1 MNRGRMT
8 SRVRI
13 QFVALVML
21 VGMGALGLRLWWIQV
36 AHGAEWTSQLRGS
49 SQATVRIPSVRGE
62 IKDRNGVTLVQNR
75 ASYEVDF
82 YLPEMVKGYRERFG
96 SPPLSE
102 YRAIINGMPKDQK
115 EPDIIKIVNDG
126 IVPRLND
133 LDLARDYNAAKLQR
147 HYRNDTEVPFS
158 YIKDIDFPTMA
169 KFSEHDVGLPGVD
182 IAIKPVRSYVYGAL
196 AAHILG
202 YVGMPDDINKEE
214 ASKFTFYQQDVEGK
228 SNIEKTMDEYLR
240 GKPGVR
246 YLRKNAKGTIEGVLR
261 EDPPQQGANVFLTI
275 DTRIQ
280 AIAEEAL
287 RAVGR
292 AGAVVVDPNNGNV
305 LAMATVPSF
314 DPNTFIPS
322 IKAKDWKALQKDE
335 GDPLVNRAISAL
347 PPGSTFKLITALS
360 GLRGTKNLAG
370 AKYSC
375 GGGVSYGDHFFQ
387 CWVAEKHYTH
397 GTLGLPDAI
406 KVSCDSFFYQYGNA
420 ASIQSI
426 DQIGKMLGIGEESG
440 LQLTGE
446 QTGNM
451 PGPEWM
457 QIHHPQERWSQA
469 QTANVSIG
477 QGYTLVS
484 PLQLAM
490 AYATIANGGVCYY
503 PRLVDK
509 ILKQDGS
516 PVLDERG
523 NPAAAPPRVRSDL
536 RQEISPDKIELVRKG
551 LWKVVNEDG
560 GTGGRARLKD
570 WMVAGKTG
578 TAQATDRGHKDTVAW
593 FACFAP
599 FDHPKYV
606 VAVMV
611 QGGEHGGSVAGPIAT
626 RIIERTLALDEGKFN
641 MQVAWLA
648 PAHKANPFQMIKDV
662 NYAGGN
668 VPSGDEEN
676 ADESQNATAEM
687 ASSDASPDVEPE
699 ADTQGKVRRRASAP
713 VARALPA
720 APAAPRNF
728 FQRLFGVHSPPQL
741 FSTALWST
749 PATGTCAGAP
759 AAQPPARTH
768 TMNPRL
774 EKLRQDSAA
783 WLMTGQ
789 PLHFYDRQSKK
800 DFGAFLSKDR
810 QQAHTQR
817 GKTRIPRGLA
827 RERPAGGI

>member
-1 MNRGRMT
+1 MSRRRIT
-8 SRVRI
+8 SRARI
-13 QFVALVML
+13 QFLGLLML
-21 VGMGALGLRLWWIQV
+21 MGIGALGLKLWWIQV
-36 AHGAEWTSQLRGS
+36 AHGQEWTSQLRGS

-62 IKDRNGVTLVQNR
+62 IKDRNGLTLVQNR

-96 SPPLSE
+96 SPPLTE

-115 EPDIIKIVNDG
+115 EPDIIQIVNHG
-126 IVPRLND
+126 IIPRLND
-133 LDLARDYNAAKLQR
+133 LDLARDYNASKLQR

-202 YVGMPDDINKEE
+202 YVGMPDDIDKEE
-214 ASKFTFYQQDVEGK
+214 ARKFTFYQQDMEGK
-228 SNIEKTMDEYLR
+228 SNIEKTMDEYLG

-261 EDPPQQGANVFLTI
+261 EDPPEQGANVLLTI
-275 DTRIQ
+275 DARIQ

-287 RAVGR
+287 RAVSR

-322 IKAKDWKALQKDE
+322 IKAKDWTALQKDE

-347 PPGSTFKLITALS
+347 PPGSTFKLITSFA
-360 GLRGTKNLAG
+360 GLRGTKNLVG
-370 AKYSC
+370 AKYGC
-375 GGGVSYGDHFFQ
+375 GGGVSYGEHFFR
-387 CWVAEKHYTH
+387 CWVASKHYTH
-397 GTLGLPDAI
+397 GTIGLADAI

-420 ASIQSI
+420 AGIQSI
-426 DQIGKMLGIGEESG
+426 DHIGKMLGIGEESS
-440 LQLTGE
+440 LQLSGE

-490 AYATIANGGVCYY
+490 AYVAIANGGICYY

-509 ILKQDGS
+509 VLKQDGS
-516 PVLDERG
+516 PVLDEQG
-523 NPAAAPPRVRSDL
+523 NPAAPPSRVRSDL
-536 RQEISPDKIELVRKG
+536 RQEISPDQIELVRKG

-570 WMVAGKTG
+570 WVVAGKTG
-578 TAQATDRGHKDTVAW
+578 TAQASDSGREENVAW

-606 VAVMV
+606 VVVMV
-611 QGGEHGGSVAGPIAT
+611 QGASGHGGEVAGPIAT
-626 RIIERTLALDEGKFN
+626 RILERALAEDEGKFD

-648 PAHKANPFQMIKDV
+648 PAHKANPLQLIKAVSFHDT
-662 NYAGGN
+662 GGN
-668 VPSGDEEN
+668 LGGEDEET
-676 ADESQNATAEM
+676 ADQSQNADAQM

-699 ADTQGKVRRRASAP
+699 ADSQGQVRRRGSVP
-713 VARALPA
+713 VARAVPVA
-720 APAAPRNF
+720 APRPRNF
-728 FQRLFGVHSPPQL
+728 FERIFGARRQPTPPPQ
-741 FSTALWST
+741 
-749 PATGTCAGAP
+749 
-759 AAQPPARTH
+759 PPPTR
-768 TMNPRL
+768 R
-774 EKLRQDSAA
+774 
-783 WLMTGQ
+783 
-789 PLHFYDRQSKK
+789 
-800 DFGAFLSKDR
+800 
-810 QQAHTQR
+810 R
-817 GKTRIPRGLA
+817 G
-827 RERPAGGI
+827 

>member
-1 MNRGRMT
+1 MNRGQLT
-8 SRVRI
+8 SRLRI
-13 QFVALVML
+13 QLVGLLML
-21 VGMGALGLRLWWIQV
+21 LGMGALGLRLWWIQV

-62 IKDRNGVTLVQNR
+62 IKDRNGITLVQNR

-96 SPPLSE
+96 SPPLTE
-102 YRAIINGMPKDQK
+102 YRAVINGMPKDQK
-115 EPDIIKIVNDG
+115 EPDIIKIVNSG

-133 LDLARDYNAAKLQR
+133 LDLARDYNAGKLQK
-147 HYRNDTEVPFS
+147 HYRNDTEVPYS
-158 YIKDIDFPTMA
+158 YVKDIDFPTLA

-202 YVGMPDDINKEE
+202 YVGMPNDIDKEE
-214 ASKFTFYQQDVEGK
+214 AGKFTFYQQDVEGK
-228 SNIEKTMDEYLR
+228 SNIEKTMDQYLR

-246 YLRKNAKGTIEGVLR
+246 YLRKNAKGTIEGVLK

-287 RAVGR
+287 RAVSR

-305 LAMATVPSF
+305 LAMTSVPSF

-335 GDPLVNRAISAL
+335 ADPLVNRAISCL
-347 PPGSTFKLITALS
+347 PPGSTFKLITSLA
-360 GLRGTKNLAG
+360 GLRGAKNLAG

-387 CWVAEKHYTH
+387 CWVASKHYTH
-397 GTLGLPDAI
+397 GTIGLADAI

-420 ASIQSI
+420 AGIQSL
-426 DQIGKMLGIGEESG
+426 DHIGKMLGIGEESG
-440 LQLTGE
+440 LQLSGE

-509 ILKQDGS
+509 VLKQDGS
-516 PVLDERG
+516 PLLDEQG
-523 NPAAAPPRVRSDL
+523 NPAAPPPRVRSDL
-536 RQEISPDKIELVRKG
+536 RQEIPPDRIELVRKG
-551 LWKVVNEDG
+551 LWKVVNEGG
-560 GTGGRARLKD
+560 GTGGRAHLQD
-570 WMVAGKTG
+570 WVVAGKTG
-578 TAQATDRGHKDTVAW
+578 TAQATERGHEENVAW

-599 FDHPKYV
+599 FDRPKYV
-606 VAVMV
+606 VVVMV
-611 QGGEHGGSVAGPIAT
+611 QGASGHGGEVAGPIAT
-626 RIIERTLALDEGKFN
+626 RILERTLAQDEGKFD
-641 MQVAWLA
+641 MQVAWLT
-648 PAHKANPFQMIKDV
+648 PAHHANPLQLIKSV
-662 NYAGGN
+662 AYHGAGGN
-668 VPSGDEEN
+668 LGSVDEEDAN
-676 ADESQNATAEM
+676 QSQSGTAQM

-699 ADTQGKVRRRASAP
+699 ADAQGKVQRRGSAP
-713 VARALPA
+713 VVRTAPA
-720 APAAPRNF
+720 APQAPRNF
-728 FQRLFGVHSPPQL
+728 FERLFGVRRQP
-741 FSTALWST
+741 
-749 PATGTCAGAP
+749 AP
-759 AAQPPARTH
+759 APPPPPPNR
-768 TMNPRL
+768 R
-774 EKLRQDSAA
+774 
-783 WLMTGQ
+783 
-789 PLHFYDRQSKK
+789 
-800 DFGAFLSKDR
+800 
-810 QQAHTQR
+810 R
-817 GKTRIPRGLA
+817 GTNTR
-827 RERPAGGI
+827 

>member
-1 MNRGRMT
+1 MNRGRLT
-8 SRVRI
+8 SRLRI
-13 QFVALVML
+13 QLVGLLML
-21 VGMGALGLRLWWIQV
+21 LGMGALGLRLWWIQV

-96 SPPLSE
+96 SPPLTE
-102 YRAIINGMPKDQK
+102 YRAVINGMPKDQK

-133 LDLARDYNAAKLQR
+133 LDLARDYNAGRLQK
-147 HYRNDTEVPFS
+147 HYRNDTEVPYS
-158 YIKDIDFPTMA
+158 YVKDIDFPTLA

-202 YVGMPDDINKEE
+202 YVGMPNDIDKEE
-214 ASKFTFYQQDVEGK
+214 AGKFTFYQQDVEGK
-228 SNIEKTMDEYLR
+228 SNIEKTMDQYLR

-246 YLRKNAKGTIEGVLR
+246 YLRKNAKGTIEGVLK

-275 DTRIQ
+275 DSRIQ

-287 RAVGR
+287 RAVSR

-305 LAMATVPSF
+305 LALTSVPSF

-335 GDPLVNRAISAL
+335 ADPLVNRAISCL
-347 PPGSTFKLITALS
+347 PPGSTFKLITSLA
-360 GLRGTKNLAG
+360 GLRGAKNLAG

-387 CWVAEKHYTH
+387 CWVASKHYTH
-397 GTLGLPDAI
+397 GTIGLADAI

-420 ASIQSI
+420 AGIQSI
-426 DQIGKMLGIGEESG
+426 DHIGKMLGMGEESG
-440 LQLTGE
+440 LQLSGE

-490 AYATIANGGVCYY
+490 SYAAIANGGVCYY

-509 ILKQDGS
+509 VLKQDGS
-516 PVLDERG
+516 PLLDEQG
-523 NPAAAPPRVRSDL
+523 NPAAPPPRVRSDL
-536 RQEISPDKIELVRKG
+536 RQEIPPDRIELVRKG
-551 LWKVVNEDG
+551 LWKVVNEGG
-560 GTGGRARLKD
+560 GTGGRAHLQD
-570 WMVAGKTG
+570 WVVAGKTG
-578 TAQATDRGHKDTVAW
+578 TAQATERGHEENVAW

-599 FDHPKYV
+599 FDRPKYV
-606 VAVMV
+606 VVVMV
-611 QGGEHGGSVAGPIAT
+611 QGASGHGGEVAGPIAT
-626 RIIERTLALDEGKFN
+626 RILERTLAQDEGKFD
-641 MQVAWLA
+641 MKVAWLT
-648 PAHKANPFQMIKDV
+648 PAHHANPLQLIKAVAYHD
-662 NYAGGN
+662 AGGN
-668 VPSGDEEN
+668 LGSDDEEGADN
-676 ADESQNATAEM
+676 AQGAAAQM

-699 ADTQGKVRRRASAP
+699 ADSQGSVRRRGSAP
-713 VARALPA
+713 VVRTTSA
-720 APAAPRNF
+720 APQAPRNF
-728 FQRLFGVHSPPQL
+728 FERLFGVRRQP
-741 FSTALWST
+741 
-749 PATGTCAGAP
+749 AP
-759 AAQPPARTH
+759 APPPPPPNR
-768 TMNPRL
+768 R
-774 EKLRQDSAA
+774 
-783 WLMTGQ
+783 
-789 PLHFYDRQSKK
+789 
-800 DFGAFLSKDR
+800 
-810 QQAHTQR
+810 R
-817 GKTRIPRGLA
+817 GTNTR
-827 RERPAGGI
+827 

>member
-1 MNRGRMT
+1 
-8 SRVRI
+8 
-13 QFVALVML
+13 ML
-21 VGMGALGLRLWWIQV
+21 MGMGALGLRLWWIQV
-36 AHGAEWTSQLRGS
+36 AHGAEWTAQLRGS

-62 IKDRNGVTLVQNR
+62 IRDRNGLALVQNR

-96 SPPLSE
+96 PPPLTE

-115 EPDIIKIVNDG
+115 EPDIIQIVNNG
-126 IVPRLND
+126 IVPRLDN
-133 LDLARDYNAAKLQR
+133 LDLARDYNAGQLAR

-158 YIKDIDFPTMA
+158 YIKDIDFRTMA

-202 YVGMPDDINKEE
+202 YVGAPDDTNKEE
-214 ASKFTFYQQDVEGK
+214 ARKYTFYQGDVDGK
-228 SNIEKTMDEYLR
+228 SNIEKSMDEYLS

-246 YLRKNAKGTIEGVLR
+246 YLRRNAKGTIEGVLH
-261 EDPPQQGANVFLTI
+261 EDPPQQGANVFLTL
-275 DTRIQ
+275 DARIQ
-280 AIAEEAL
+280 ATAEEAL
-287 RAVGR
+287 RAVSR
-292 AGAVVVDPNNGNV
+292 AGAVVIDPNNGNI
-305 LAMATVPSF
+305 LAMVSVPSF

-335 GDPLVNRAISAL
+335 GDPLVSRAVSAL
-347 PPGSTFKLITALS
+347 PPGSTFKLITS
-360 GLRGTKNLAG
+360 LAG
-370 AKYSC
+370 LSKSLQNARYNCS
-375 GGGVSYGDHFFQ
+375 GGVSYGDHYFK

-397 GTLGLPDAI
+397 GTLGLADAI

-420 ASIQSI
+420 AGIQSI
-426 DQIGKMLGIGEESG
+426 DAVGKMLGIGEESG

-446 QTGNM
+446 QMGNL

-457 QIHHPQERWSQA
+457 QVHHPQERWSQA

-484 PLQLAM
+484 PLQLAI

-509 ILKQDGS
+509 VLNQDGT
-516 PVLDERG
+516 PVLDEHG
-523 NPAAAPPRVRSDL
+523 KVAVPQTPRVRSDL
-536 RQEISPDKIELVRKG
+536 RNQLSRDQIELVRKG

-560 GTGGRARLKD
+560 GTGGKARLKD
-570 WMVAGKTG
+570 VQVAGKTG

-599 FDHPKYV
+599 FDNPKYV

-626 RIIERTLALDEGKFN
+626 RILERTLAMDKGEFD

-648 PAHKANPFQMIKDV
+648 PAHKSNPFQMIKDV
-662 NYAGGN
+662 SYAGGN
-668 VPSGDEEN
+668 LAGNDEED
-676 ADESQNATAEM
+676 ADASQNADAQM

-699 ADTQGKVRRRASAP
+699 ADSAGSVQRRAAP
-713 VARALPA
+713 RVARAVPVA
-720 APAAPRNF
+720 APAPRNF
-728 FQRLFGVHSPPQL
+728 FQRLFGIRRQP
-741 FSTALWST
+741 
-749 PATGTCAGAP
+749 AP
-759 AAQPPARTH
+759 APTPPPPNR
-768 TMNPRL
+768 R
-774 EKLRQDSAA
+774 
-783 WLMTGQ
+783 
-789 PLHFYDRQSKK
+789 
-800 DFGAFLSKDR
+800 
-810 QQAHTQR
+810 R
-817 GKTRIPRGLA
+817 GTR
-827 RERPAGGI
+827 

>member
-1 MNRGRMT
+1 MNK
-8 SRVRI
+8 SRLSSRLRI
-13 QFVALVML
+13 QLVGLLML
-21 VGMGALGLRLWWIQV
+21 LGMGALGLRLWWIQV
-36 AHGAEWTSQLRGS
+36 AHGEVWTSQLRGS

-96 SPPLSE
+96 PPPLTE
-102 YRAIINGMPKDQK
+102 YRAVINGMPKDQK
-115 EPDIIKIVNDG
+115 EPDIIKIVNSG

-133 LDLARDYNAAKLQR
+133 LDLARDYNAGRLQK

-158 YIKDIDFPTMA
+158 YIKDIDFPMMA

-202 YVGMPDDINKEE
+202 YVGMPNDIDKEE
-214 ASKFTFYQQDVEGK
+214 AGKFTFYQQDVEGK
-228 SNIEKTMDEYLR
+228 SNIEKTMDQYLR

-246 YLRKNAKGTIEGVLR
+246 YLRKNAKGTIEGVLK

-275 DTRIQ
+275 DARIQ
-280 AIAEEAL
+280 AVAEEAL
-287 RAVGR
+287 RVVSR

-305 LAMATVPSF
+305 LAMTSVPSF

-335 GDPLVNRAISAL
+335 GDPLVNRAISCL
-347 PPGSTFKLITALS
+347 PPGSTFKLITSLA
-360 GLRGTKNLAG
+360 GLRGAKNLAG

-387 CWVAEKHYTH
+387 CWVASKHYTH
-397 GTLGLPDAI
+397 GTIGLADAI

-420 ASIQSI
+420 AGIQSI
-426 DQIGKMLGIGEESG
+426 DHIGKMLGIGEESG
-440 LQLTGE
+440 LQLSGE

-469 QTANVSIG
+469 QTANVTIG

-490 AYATIANGGVCYY
+490 AYAAIANGGVCYY

-509 ILKQDGS
+509 VLKQDGS
-516 PVLDERG
+516 PLLDEQG
-523 NPAAAPPRVRSDL
+523 NPAAPPPRVRSDL
-536 RQEISPDKIELVRKG
+536 RQEIPPDRIELVRKG
-551 LWKVVNEDG
+551 LWKVVNEGG
-560 GTGGRARLKD
+560 GTGGRAHLQD
-570 WMVAGKTG
+570 WVVAGKTG
-578 TAQATDRGHKDTVAW
+578 TAQATERGHEENVAW

-606 VAVMV
+606 VVVMV
-611 QGGEHGGSVAGPIAT
+611 QGASGHGGEVAGPIAT
-626 RIIERTLALDEGKFN
+626 RILERTLAQDEGKFD

-648 PAHKANPFQMIKDV
+648 PAHHANPLQLIKSV
-662 NYAGGN
+662 AYHGAGGN
-668 VPSGDEEN
+668 LGSVDEEDAN
-676 ADESQNATAEM
+676 QSQSGTAQM

-699 ADTQGKVRRRASAP
+699 ADAQGSVRRRGSAP
-713 VARALPA
+713 VVRTAPA
-720 APAAPRNF
+720 APQAPRNF
-728 FQRLFGVHSPPQL
+728 FERLFGMRRQP
-741 FSTALWST
+741 
-749 PATGTCAGAP
+749 AP
-759 AAQPPARTH
+759 APPAPPPNR
-768 TMNPRL
+768 R
-774 EKLRQDSAA
+774 
-783 WLMTGQ
+783 
-789 PLHFYDRQSKK
+789 
-800 DFGAFLSKDR
+800 
-810 QQAHTQR
+810 R
-817 GKTRIPRGLA
+817 GTNTR
-827 RERPAGGI
+827 